1 MFNFM
6 KKKKANRIEWM
17 LINEVTGYVAGIYKT
32 LSEAEAKRF
41 TLIYDDYKIVEI
53 TK

>member
-17 LINEVTGYVAGIYKT
+17 LINEFTGHVAGIYKT
-32 LSEAEAKRF
+32 LSKAEEKMF
-41 TLIYDDYKIVEI
+41 TLMYNDYKIVEI
-53 TK
+53 KR